1 MKTTLLFATFFLT
14 TLTMV
19 GSGGLT
25 WNCLEGQTGF
35 QGNGNC
41 APGPADTYSIVLT
54 GANGSRVAQNVT
66 TGAND

>member
-1 MKTTLLFATFFLT
+1 
-14 TLTMV
+14 MV

-41 APGPADTYSIVLT
+41 APGPCDTYSIVLT
-54 GANGSRVAQNVT
+54 GANGLRIAQNVT